1 MNESILNP
9 YTIITVLSFLAIFV
23 LIAFFIRKKSSSLKK
38 IINNKKINVIEYS
51 AIRGG
56 YSAIIFSVEKET
68 FFFVGHKS
76 GYSNLAQILTSQ
88 EEKIQKTTNDVNK
101 LNQNN
106 KITNTFSNTLIE
118 KENTP
123 TSSKTE
129 TKKPLEQVN
138 ISDLLALHKKS

>member
-23 LIAFFIRKKSSSLKK
+23 LVAFFIRKKSGSLKK
-38 IINNKKINVIEYS
+38 IINNKKINIIEYLP
-51 AIRGG
+51 IRGG
-56 YSAIIFSVEKET
+56 YSAIIFSIENEK

-76 GYSNLAQILTSQ
+76 GNSNLVQILKPS
-88 EEKIQKTTNDVNK
+88 EEKRKKFINTNDELDKNK
-101 LNQNN
+101 ES
-106 KITNTFSNTLIE
+106 SNYLTE
-118 KENTP
+118 KENP
-123 TSSKTE
+123 KISSKIE

>member
-9 YTIITVLSFLAIFV
+9 YTLITVISFLVIFV
-23 LIAFFIRKKSSSLKK
+23 MVAFFIRKKSGSLKK

-51 AIRGG
+51 PIRGG
-56 YSAIIFSVEKET
+56 YSAIIFSVENEK

-76 GYSNLAQILTSQ
+76 GNSNLVQILKSPD
-88 EEKIQKTTNDVNK
+88 EKTQKFTNNLNEINK
-101 LNQNN
+101 N
-106 KITNTFSNTLIE
+106 KEINNTFIE
-118 KENTP
+118 KENVNL
-123 TSSKTE
+123 SSKIE

>member
-9 YTIITVLSFLAIFV
+9 YTLITVISFLAVFV
-23 LIAFFIRKKSSSLKK
+23 MVAFFIRKKSGSLKK

-51 AIRGG
+51 PIRGG
-56 YSAIIFSVEKET
+56 YSAIIFSVENEK

-76 GYSNLAQILTSQ
+76 GNSNLVQILKSP
-88 EEKIQKTTNDVNK
+88 EEKTQKFTNNLNEINK
-101 LNQNN
+101 N
-106 KITNTFSNTLIE
+106 KEINNTFIE
-118 KENTP
+118 KENVNL
-123 TSSKTE
+123 SSKIE